1 MRNGK
6 SCALPPCRLLLPS
19 ASALCSCR
27 LFLPPAFAACP
38 CRLLLPPAPALC
50 SCRLLLPSAPA
61 ACSCRLLLP
70 SLPLTR
76 FLQFPDFAFYQLT
89 FEGTH
94 LFKKHDAIAVI
105 GFVQHA
111 AGGKFRIVEFKLISI
126 YVVSA
131 HDCPQATLDRRKNTR
146 KGKTTLFAVLFT
158 FDVHDFR
165 INHHYA
171 LVGIFPSGAVHHKQ
185 PPSHANLHRR
195 QSYARRRIH
204 RLKHIAD
211 EFFQSLVKP
220 GNRITRRIKYRMRPL
235 YDFH

>member
-1 MRNGK
+1 MRNEK
-6 SCALPPCRLLLPS
+6 WNREHLVSCPLLLSQPLLPSAPAVCSCRLLLPS
-19 ASALCSCR
+19 A
-27 LFLPPAFAACP
+27 PAVFS
-38 CRLLLPPAPALC
+38 CRLLLPSAPAVC

-146 KGKTTLFAVLFT
+146 KGKTTLFAVLRSEENT
-158 FDVHDFR
+158 
-165 INHHYA
+165 
-171 LVGIFPSGAVHHKQ
+171 
-185 PPSHANLHRR
+185 
-195 QSYARRRIH
+195 
-204 RLKHIAD
+204 
-211 EFFQSLVKP
+211 
-220 GNRITRRIKYRMRPL
+220 
-235 YDFH
+235 